1 MYDCEARYRR
11 LRAIGMPGW
20 AGHQYQRALAGVT
33 GTLDRLEQQGILP
46 PPPGRMLELG
56 CGNGLSSLVMAG
68 RGYEVH
74 GVDIAGTAVAWARE
88 RFAAAGLA
96 GSFHE
101 GSVCSMP
108 FFDDEAFDIVFD
120 GSCLHCLIGDE
131 RALCLAEVRHILR
144 IDGVFVVSSM
154 CGEPKSDDAQAR
166 FDPETNCLIEDGEP
180 YRTLKPL
187 PELEHEL
194 ADTGFEVRSRSI
206 RVNPWWDHTT
216 LVCRRTSHID
226 PA

>member
-1 MYDCEARYRR
+1 MYDYEVQYRR

-33 GTLDRLEQQGILP
+33 GALDRLEQGILP
-46 PPPGRMLELG
+46 PPPGQMLELG

-74 GVDIAGTAVAWARE
+74 GVDIAGMAVAWARE

-96 GSFHE
+96 GSFLE

-108 FFDDEAFDIVFD
+108 FFEDGAFDIVFD

-131 RALCLAEVRHILR
+131 RAQCLAEVRRILR
-144 IDGVFVVSSM
+144 IDWAFVVSSM
-154 CGEPKSDDAQAR
+154 CGEPKSDAPRAR
-166 FDPETNCLIEDGEP
+166 FDPKTNCLFEDSEP
-180 YRTLKPL
+180 CRTLKP
-187 PELEHEL
+187 
-194 ADTGFEVRSRSI
+194 AAGVG
-206 RVNPWWDHTT
+206 
-216 LVCRRTSHID
+216 
-226 PA
+226 A